1 MQLRNDYYECLLV
14 IAQVSADQNV
24 PFFFLK
30 KKWIY
35 RPSSNTTRGQL
46 SYGTLCDQ
54 ADGDVML
61 CGSSSLGVLET
72 SCRLRHL

>member
-30 KKWIY
+30 KNGYIGLAQIQ
-35 RPSSNTTRGQL
+35 P
-46 SYGTLCDQ
+46 
-54 ADGDVML
+54 GDN
-61 CGSSSLGVLET
+61 
-72 SCRLRHL
+72 